1 MAFTFRPEEKHEK
14 ILDELCVELGLN
26 SKSKVLFWLIEN
38 YQSVK
43 NDRDVFFQKM
53 NSQERELIAAKNAIR
68 QKLEAETWLT
78 GFCSVPK
85 QEEVVNGR

>member
-14 ILDELCVELGLN
+14 ILEELCVELGMN
-26 SKSKVLFWLIEN
+26 SKSKALLWLIEN
-38 YQSVK
+38 YHPMK
-43 NDRDVFFQKM
+43 KDRDNFFKKM

-78 GFCSVPK
+78 GFCSIPE